1 MNKIDIVIPI
11 FILIGSVWRF
21 FRAEKSLYGN
31 EELFIHTPE
40 YDVENVKKK
49 HRKIWLCLFA
59 FSFFPLALIAV
70 EVLFALLASESVYEA
85 YKIIVMPPS
94 FVILAT
100 VWILS
105 ANKYGWITKELKEQ
119 GKTVGRYMVYP
130 GIGFLATQIAAL
142 LLTVVVFVCSVIFV
156 LLPIEMKEIDTT
168 ELVIVFAEALFLADF
183 ANYAVLSWYNNTP
196 REVVLNDLPEAD
208 YDKAARRYYGIWR
221 NRLLL
226 ANLIAGAQLILGG
239 FVTMT
244 ESGDH
249 LMTLRIVGLA
259 IVSAF
264 FTYVF
269 IQGRNFENPIVVKG
283 MVYPSEKKRIAL
295 KWATLIAIALYII
308 AILVF

>member
-249 LMTLRIVGLA
+249 LMTLRI
-259 IVSAF
+259 
-264 FTYVF
+264 
-269 IQGRNFENPIVVKG
+269 
-283 MVYPSEKKRIAL
+283 
-295 KWATLIAIALYII
+295 
-308 AILVF
+308 